1 MPEPAEINEVGL
13 QLREDTS
20 GTATIAPPV
29 AVVGIASPATE
40 VLKGLVT
47 PMLASDVAA
56 EIVTVRTAITPF
68 WMMFV
73 FSPSGPSPVRKQ
85 V

>member
-1 MPEPAEINEVGL
+1 MLTPI
-13 QLREDTS
+13 
-20 GTATIAPPV
+20 
-29 AVVGIASPATE
+29 
-40 VLKGLVT
+40 LVQ
-47 PMLASDVAA
+47 DVAA
-56 EIVTVRTAITPF
+56 EIVTVRTAIMPF